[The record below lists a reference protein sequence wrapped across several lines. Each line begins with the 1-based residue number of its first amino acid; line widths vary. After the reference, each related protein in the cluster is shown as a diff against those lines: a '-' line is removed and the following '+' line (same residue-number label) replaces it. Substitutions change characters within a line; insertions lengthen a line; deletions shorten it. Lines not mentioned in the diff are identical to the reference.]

1 VLRALWLSGKDAKGH
16 VYKDASGC
24 EIAVSELC

>member
-1 VLRALWLSGKDAKGH
+1 MLRALRLSCKEAKGH

-24 EIAVSELC
+24 ETAVLELC